1 MRIFA
6 TISFVVLLSALAWP
20 QQPIAQGKP
29 APDLTKGM
37 YMSAKDVTA
46 AVAAA
51 AAKQGTNPNGPTRV
65 FQLAPFNV
73 NIEHRIAVPQGA
85 AIHDKDAE
93 LFYIMDGTATV
104 VTGGKLVDATR
115 NGDNMAGKS
124 IEGGTS
130 QAIGKGDFVLVP
142 AGVPHQFTNIQGT
155 LTQMALHLPMPAS
168 K

>member
-6 TISFVVLLSALAWP
+6 TVSFVIFLSSLAWP
-20 QQPIAQGKP
+20 QQPAVQNAP
-29 APDLTKGM
+29 APDLTKAM
-37 YMSAKDVTA
+37 YMSAKDVSA
-46 AVAAA
+46 AVAAS
-51 AAKQGTNPNGPTRV
+51 AAKQGTNANAGTRV
-65 FQLAPFNV
+65 FQLPPYNV
-73 NIEHRIAVPQGA
+73 NIEHRIAVAQGA

-93 LFYIMDGTATV
+93 LFYVIDGAATI

-115 NGDNMAGKS
+115 NGDNMNGKS

-130 QAIGKGDFVLVP
+130 QALGKGDFVLVP
-142 AGVPHQFTNIQGT
+142 AGVPHWFSNVQGS